1 MYIIL
6 AIHIS
11 LRSSHASHDK
21 QSPLCGFP
29 LSREESIVCGPVM
42 WECFKKRLDCLS
54 HLGLSKLLSQVV
66 VNPAMTV
73 KIIQVL
79 SPEKLEIVVYSDR
92 NKKGGWCS
100 RL

>member
-54 HLGLSKLLSQVV
+54 HLGLSK
-66 VNPAMTV
+66 TV
-73 KIIQVL
+73 KPVCGQPSNDCKDNPSAITR
-79 SPEKLEIVVYSDR
+79 EIR
-92 NKKGGWCS
+92 NCC
-100 RL
+100 L